1 MKKISPSNRI
11 LVTGSKGQLG
21 GELLQ
26 QGRRFGF
33 DVVGIDI
40 EELDIT
46 NIKAVETYFDKV
58 DASVVIN
65 AAAYTAVDQAE
76 SEPELAFA
84 VNKQGPANLATLCNY
99 HGIPLIHI
107 STDYVFDGTKNKAYE
122 ESDPVSPVGAY
133 SHSKAQGEKEIIK
146 QATKYIIIRTAWL
159 YGVQGNNFVNTMLRL
174 GRERK
179 ELKVVNDQKGCPTY
193 AQDLAAAVLS
203 ICQQLQPGEE
213 TALWGI
219 YHYCGKGDTTWYEF
233 ARKVFEVAS
242 KYEEMAIH
250 SVLPIS
256 TNEYPTPAVRPANSV
271 LDCKKIEKVF
281 GLKRK
286 PWEESLESM
295 LKRLYTETNI
305 GNSSN

>member
-1 MKKISPSNRI
+1 
-11 LVTGSKGQLG
+11 V
-21 GELLQ
+21 
-26 QGRRFGF
+26 
-33 DVVGIDI
+33 
-40 EELDIT
+40 
-46 NIKAVETYFDKV
+46 
-58 DASVVIN
+58 SVVIN

-76 SEPELAFA
+76 SEPEFAFA

-233 ARKVFEVAS
+233 ALAIVKEASQRSSLKVLR
-242 KYEEMAIH
+242 
-250 SVLPIS
+250 VLPIQTS
-256 TNEYPTPAVRPANSV
+256 DYPTPAKRPMWSV
-271 LDCKKIEKVF
+271 MDCSKIKDTFDIKPKKWEKSLAIMIEKLYDNT
-281 GLKRK
+281 G
-286 PWEESLESM
+286 SG
-295 LKRLYTETNI
+295 RLQLQEVDEAV
-305 GNSSN
+305 S